1 MANTSEQ
8 KVREM
13 RDRIEDTFLDLAEK
27 GIQSGLSFEK
37 AMEKNPEYISEY
49 GVWKDK
55 YETWQRFAPRPE
67 YFSLAA
73 ERQAVKI
80 RREQEAQAATEEGF
94 YQSNKQMLT
103 ELAEAKNS
111 FEATGL
117 TEDLRPFYQRAY
129 AEVWG
134 RNAEM
139 PQGDPVRDMF
149 LAGFKYD

>member
-8 KVREM
+8 RVREM
-13 RDRIEDTFLDLAEK
+13 RDRIEDAFLDLAEK

-73 ERQAVKI
+73 ERRAVKI
-80 RREQEAQAATEEGF
+80 RREQEAKAAAEEGF
-94 YQSNKQMLT
+94 YESNRQVLIRLAENKQ
-103 ELAEAKNS
+103 S
-111 FEATGL
+111 FEQTGL
-117 TEDLRPFYQRAY
+117 TEDLRPLYQRAY

-134 RNAEM
+134 RHAEM
-139 PQGDPVRDMF
+139 PKGDPDRDMF